1 MKNVLAKYS
10 KGLRFQFVFQHK
22 AKWPVKWM
30 CSALQVSM
38 SGFYR
43 WQSRNG
49 LSQAMK
55 PVPLVLRGSIY
66 FTSWP
71 GCLRTNADNQ
81 AKIADTTT
89 TISEN
94 TAIQANETNTPKNK
108 KAKIKDPLKVKRAD
122 KLKKK
127 PNMNG

>member
-1 MKNVLAKYS
+1 
-10 KGLRFQFVFQHK
+10 
-22 AKWPVKWM
+22 
-30 CSALQVSM
+30 
-38 SGFYR
+38 
-43 WQSRNG
+43 
-49 LSQAMK
+49 MK
-55 PVPLVLRGSIY
+55 PVPVVLRASID

-71 GCLRTNADNQ
+71 GCLRTNADNHG
-81 AKIADTTT
+81 KIAEKTT

-127 PNMNG
+127 PNMNR

>member
-1 MKNVLAKYS
+1 MMV
-10 KGLRFQFVFQHK
+10 
-22 AKWPVKWM
+22 
-30 CSALQVSM
+30 
-38 SGFYR
+38 
-43 WQSRNG
+43 
-49 LSQAMK
+49 
-55 PVPLVLRGSIY
+55 LVLVGVV
-66 FTSWP
+66 P
-71 GCLRTNADNQ
+71 MMNGCSKTNADNQ

-94 TAIQANETNTPKNK
+94 TAIQANESNTPKNK

>member
-1 MKNVLAKYS
+1 MI
-10 KGLRFQFVFQHK
+10 RE
-22 AKWPVKWM
+22 WM
-30 CSALQVSM
+30 MV
-38 SGFYR
+38 
-43 WQSRNG
+43 
-49 LSQAMK
+49 
-55 PVPLVLRGSIY
+55 LVLVGVV
-66 FTSWP
+66 P
-71 GCLRTNADNQ
+71 MMAGCSKTNADNQ

-127 PNMNG
+127 PNTNG

>member
-1 MKNVLAKYS
+1 MMAGCS
-10 KGLRFQFVFQHK
+10 K
-22 AKWPVKWM
+22 
-30 CSALQVSM
+30 
-38 SGFYR
+38 
-43 WQSRNG
+43 
-49 LSQAMK
+49 
-55 PVPLVLRGSIY
+55 
-66 FTSWP
+66 
-71 GCLRTNADNQ
+71 TNADNQ

-122 KLKKK
+122 KVKKK

>member
-38 SGFYR
+38 AGFYR

-49 LSQAMK
+49 LS
-55 PVPLVLRGSIY
+55 
-66 FTSWP
+66 
-71 GCLRTNADNQ
+71 
-81 AKIADTTT
+81 
-89 TISEN
+89 
-94 TAIQANETNTPKNK
+94 
-108 KAKIKDPLKVKRAD
+108 
-122 KLKKK
+122 
-127 PNMNG
+127 

>member
-1 MKNVLAKYS
+1 MMAGCS
-10 KGLRFQFVFQHK
+10 K
-22 AKWPVKWM
+22 
-30 CSALQVSM
+30 
-38 SGFYR
+38 
-43 WQSRNG
+43 
-49 LSQAMK
+49 
-55 PVPLVLRGSIY
+55 
-66 FTSWP
+66 
-71 GCLRTNADNQ
+71 TNADNQ

>member
-30 CSALQVSM
+30 CSALQVSVA
-38 SGFYR
+38 GFYR

-55 PVPLVLRGSIY
+55 PVPVVLRASIY

-89 TISEN
+89 SISEN
-94 TAIQANETNTPKNK
+94 TAIQANETNTLKNK
-108 KAKIKDPLKVKRAD
+108 KG
-122 KLKKK
+122 KK
-127 PNMNG
+127 PP

>member
-1 MKNVLAKYS
+1 MMAGCS
-10 KGLRFQFVFQHK
+10 K
-22 AKWPVKWM
+22 
-30 CSALQVSM
+30 
-38 SGFYR
+38 
-43 WQSRNG
+43 
-49 LSQAMK
+49 
-55 PVPLVLRGSIY
+55 
-66 FTSWP
+66 
-71 GCLRTNADNQ
+71 TNAYKQ

>member
-1 MKNVLAKYS
+1 MMAGCS
-10 KGLRFQFVFQHK
+10 K
-22 AKWPVKWM
+22 
-30 CSALQVSM
+30 
-38 SGFYR
+38 
-43 WQSRNG
+43 
-49 LSQAMK
+49 
-55 PVPLVLRGSIY
+55 
-66 FTSWP
+66 
-71 GCLRTNADNQ
+71 TNADNQ

-94 TAIQANETNTPKNK
+94 TAIQANESNTPKNK

>member
-1 MKNVLAKYS
+1 
-10 KGLRFQFVFQHK
+10 
-22 AKWPVKWM
+22 
-30 CSALQVSM
+30 
-38 SGFYR
+38 
-43 WQSRNG
+43 
-49 LSQAMK
+49 MK

-81 AKIADTTT
+81 AKIADTTNLT
-89 TISEN
+89 SEN